1 MYKTTIKIITKWS
14 KILCVEY
21 VCSLFDM
28 TVTMNL
34 VRPLEKENLVHRA
47 LNNAVLY
54 VLAFSTPF

>member
-1 MYKTTIKIITKWS
+1 
-14 KILCVEY
+14 
-21 VCSLFDM
+21 M